1 MCVRASFNFFDA
13 HRELEC
19 NQDPVSIFILYP
31 NHFWKAITRRSK
43 LIWLYQF
50 HSISATPSV
59 QINIVW
65 VSVAMTAMCCSQ
77 TWVNGHSLHQGTPY
91 VNRFRSQ
98 LLHLRTEGH
107 QTRGYRGSYKAP
119 FTVPRFLG
127 FFERNHL
134 DSTAGWEV
142 FLCIWFIL
150 AVKKHDGN
158 SRIRHCINL
167 FERFI

>member
-107 QTRGYRGSYKAP
+107 QTRGVSRQLQSAIHRSSVSGVFWTESFRLNSWLRG
-119 FTVPRFLG
+119 FLMYLVYFG
-127 FFERNHL
+127 SEKTWWKLSNPTL
-134 DSTAGWEV
+134 Y
-142 FLCIWFIL
+142 
-150 AVKKHDGN
+150 
-158 SRIRHCINL
+158 
-167 FERFI
+167 